1 MTAASAGPE
10 GTPDKGVLS
19 VGQENPDLQLVAG
32 IERWYSVAEAA
43 VFFERSTQWLYDRI
57 KKNKLT
63 YQDGTVIRPHQNV
76 SHVED
81 EHGQLRPVYGSM
93 RFNKPLIEEI
103 AQSLYRVGTV
113 KMPELKIIY
122 QRVRDA
128 ELGSFEPSAVYDD
141 E

>member
-19 VGQENPDLQLVAG
+19 VGQESPDLQLVAG

-63 YQDGTVIRPHQNV
+63 HQDGTVIQPIRNSETSP
-76 SHVED
+76 
-81 EHGQLRPVYGSM
+81 M

-113 KMPELKIIY
+113 KMPELKVIY
-122 QRVRDA
+122 QRLLDA
-128 ELGSFEPSAVYDD
+128 ESGHFEPSAVYDD